1 MLIMFN
7 KHNVHARKEAGFWGR
22 ESRPTDTKTFPAQT
36 QTLRPAQSISMSTC
50 TAVPIHFPSAQP
62 HMGSELLCLSISV
75 HTISIP
81 HDSCFTGLTTALP
94 SIKEPKSTGQEAALC
109 LNAAPLVL
117 LVRNMLSSPLAA
129 VNLVITWSCW
139 WSEVWSTSTMK
150 KSWGN
155 LL

>member
-1 MLIMFN
+1 MNGKWNYRKCKYMLIMFN

-36 QTLRPAQSISMSTC
+36 QTLRPAQSISMSTF
-50 TAVPIHFPSAQP
+50 TAVPIHLPSAHP

-94 SIKEPKSTGQEAALC
+94 SIKEPKSTGQEGPQPGNSLRVFLSCC
-109 LNAAPLVL
+109 LKQNCCCL
-117 LVRNMLSSPLAA
+117 LEPQSFSSRP
-129 VNLVITWSCW
+129 
-139 WSEVWSTSTMK
+139 STD
-150 KSWGN
+150 
-155 LL
+155 